1 MAYSCQSGNSNIF
14 NKINVAMVYFGTF
27 IARCTLKA
35 AIIILIECMTLVG
48 KATGKVGAVEFNI
61 KAPYGNL
68 SYHSS

>member
-1 MAYSCQSGNSNIF
+1 
-14 NKINVAMVYFGTF
+14 MVYFGTF